1 VTKER
6 RRFEAVEKVKIIRE
20 HLLEGKPL
28 SEVCEKYGIAPTQF
42 YQWQKMFFENG
53 AIAFE
58 PKKASREYELENK
71 VKQLDKKLAKKDEV
85 IAELAEHN
93 IQLKKNSGLGQTM
106 RGQSLMYATRWLIMC
121 GDGRTR
127 RRLERVL

>member
-1 VTKER
+1 MTKER

-93 IQLKKNSGLGQTM
+93 IQLKKNSGLG
-106 RGQSLMYATRWLIMC
+106 
-121 GDGRTR
+121 
-127 RRLERVL
+127 